1 MKKFNMFFAAAV
13 LASAFGCEKIDTDPA
28 SIVGEGETCT
38 LSVSFAGTGVPTK
51 LVGQDPANEST
62 IQNVQVFVF
71 RKDQGGVLDAS
82 VSAGFNSPLNYDASS
97 AAYAGIELGCTAG
110 EREVWAVVNAAA
122 DHTADGSVAD
132 RADLLA
138 LTSMLSENTESGLF
152 MTGSK
157 TATLNAGAASV
168 TLEVRRA
175 CAAVV
180 LKSVTNRI
188 ESQEQS
194 ENFRVKDVY
203 LINVPAKVNYGL
215 TERYADAADWY
226 ARMGKE
232 SDSGKSLLILDKSE
246 PVALVYGASD
256 NTEHRFYSYP
266 NGWAPSTASEWSPRA
281 TSLVVEAEYKVGGEW
296 LECYYP
302 VILHNGAS
310 GLESNRLYTVEITV
324 SRPGSDNPNVPV
336 TFDTLSGTIEVLDW
350 ETGAEYTE
358 TI

>member
-1 MKKFNMFFAAAV
+1 MFFAAAV
-13 LASAFGCEKIDTDPA
+13 LASAFGCEKIDTEPV
-28 SIVGEGETCT
+28 SIVGEGENCT
-38 LSVSFAGTGVPTK
+38 LSVSFAGAGAPTK
-51 LVGQDPANEST
+51 LVGQAPSNEAT

-71 RKDQGGVLDAS
+71 RKDQEGVLDAS
-82 VSAGFNSPLNYDASS
+82 VSAGFDTPLNYDAST

-122 DHTADGSVAD
+122 DHTSDGSVAD

-138 LTSMLSENTESGLF
+138 LTSLLSENTESGLF

-188 ESQEQS
+188 ESGEQS
-194 ENFRVKDVY
+194 ENLRIKDVY

-215 TERYADAADWY
+215 TERYEHATDWY

-246 PVALVYGASD
+246 PVALKYGASD

-266 NGWAPSTASEWSPRA
+266 NGWAPSTIVSEWSPRA
-281 TSLVVEAEYKVGGEW
+281 TSLVVEAEYKVGEEW

-302 VILHNGAS
+302 VILHNGTS
-310 GLESNRLYTVEITV
+310 GLESNRLYTVEIAV
-324 SRPGSDNPNVPV
+324 SRPGSDSPNVPV
-336 TFDTLSGTIEVLDW
+336 TFDTLSGSIEVLDW
-350 ETGAEYTE
+350 ETGTEYTE